1 MQLITSVVGM
11 ILLSGILMTW
21 AFVIFIFTILTAIR
35 DIKKGDI
42 HLSLL
47 ALIIAGLFATFIFGQ
62 ASLFLFEFGMMMWE
76 TLKNGGY

>member
-1 MQLITSVVGM
+1 MQLASVVGIM
-11 ILLSGILMTW
+11 LSSGMLMVW
-21 AFVIFIFTILTAIR
+21 AFVIFIFTILTAIV
-35 DIKKGDI
+35 DIKKQEH

-62 ASLFLFEFGMMMWE
+62 ASLFLFEFGMMVWE